1 LIKILIFLPILI
13 KKHQRELH
21 RIEKYRHLTW
31 YLQPTMNKKHKL
43 KSIIDQN
50 FNLLTDSDKKASERA
65 SSH

>member
-1 LIKILIFLPILI
+1 
-13 KKHQRELH
+13 
-21 RIEKYRHLTW
+21 
-31 YLQPTMNKKHKL
+31 MNKKHKL